1 MSPADIHAA
10 DHTLRPRG
18 WRSTPLPWAQVTQV
32 QATRLASLADEV
44 GLVLQAGAV
53 SVYVRETDPGFAELA
68 AHLGLNAHWGA
79 GWIARVEAGEAL
91 TLHR

>member
-1 MSPADIHAA
+1 MNPADIHAA

-44 GLVLQAGAV
+44 GLVLQAGGQTL
-53 SVYVRETDPGFAELA
+53 YVRETDPGFAELA
-68 AHLGLNAHWGA
+68 AHLGLPAHWGA
-79 GWIARVEAGEAL
+79 DWVARAEAGEAL
-91 TLHR
+91 TLSR